1 MDHTVCTSLGGRNHR
16 CCSSRPLCCIRGRSH
31 RLQTV
36 VVLPQ
41 AKCVPQVAN
50 LCAAQRMH
58 LTCSMRCP
66 CTRFCAC
73 HSVCSTHATQQGTEL
88 SYTTTLHS
96 STQYG
101 SQRRDAVTHLW
112 VVFPSNSYLQW
123 RPPLCSELLSQSEGR
138 HTHSEHL
145 DGPPQHL
152 HWQKYILL
160 SQTQKQRINEVDKQ
174 LLLRC
179 FVALLFGHGPPE
191 IITACRPLHP
201 TRPSPLLPSCHTPSI
216 TPHSPL
222 PAQTVLVGRPTLRCP
237 PAHCNT
243 SPAQLQAPRRP
254 AGGTYT
260 HTHAVADKTKHGG
273 GKQAPAIGLTPCWS
287 QSIFPNIETTAY
299 DWMYS

>member
-96 STQYG
+96 STHYG
-101 SQRRDAVTHLW
+101 SQRRDAVTQLW
-112 VVFPSNSYLQW
+112 VVLQAT
-123 RPPLCSELLSQSEGR
+123 RTCSG
-138 HTHSEHL
+138 
-145 DGPPQHL
+145 GPPRVANSSPRVRGGIPTVST
-152 HWQKYILL
+152 WMGRRSTCIGKIYIL
-160 SQTQKQRINEVDKQ
+160 S
-174 LLLRC
+174 
-179 FVALLFGHGPPE
+179 
-191 IITACRPLHP
+191 
-201 TRPSPLLPSCHTPSI
+201 
-216 TPHSPL
+216 
-222 PAQTVLVGRPTLRCP
+222 
-237 PAHCNT
+237 
-243 SPAQLQAPRRP
+243 
-254 AGGTYT
+254 
-260 HTHAVADKTKHGG
+260 
-273 GKQAPAIGLTPCWS
+273 
-287 QSIFPNIETTAY
+287 
-299 DWMYS
+299 